1 MKMYCKIKRPD
12 NAKYQI
18 EKGDSVVIQE
28 KLDGSNTA
36 IYNDNGKIRLYSRSQ
51 ELTGEDGLGGFVK
64 YIRAKEKQILEHLPK
79 GYVLYGEW
87 LEQGKIN
94 YNSLAKQ
101 GKIEP
106 YYAFDLVKEIINRPT
121 EDEDFT
127 RVFASIEEMKDV
139 ANKIGLK
146 TVPEL
151 DRGIF
156 DNYESLKLDYVNNR
170 KSALEG
176 TDCIREGIVIKT
188 INGEKRIKIVGGKFQ
203 EVKKIKNTE
212 TKSPYAFLDKYITPM
227 RICKFLTIIGIENP
241 KPEDYRQI
249 FKNLDVIANDI
260 IEEEK
265 EQILKDI
272 IRIIKKQAV
281 PNIKQYME
289 VSDENANINNKS
301 NNYSSKSSYNNIDS

>member
-12 NAKYQI
+12 NARQPI
-18 EKGDSVVIQE
+18 EKGERIVIQE
-28 KLDGSNTA
+28 KIDGSNTA
-36 IYNDNGKIRLYSRSQ
+36 MYNDNGKLRLYSRSQ
-51 ELTGEDGLGGFVK
+51 ELKGEDGLSGFVS
-64 YIRAKEKQILEHLPK
+64 YMRAREKKILEVLPK

-87 LEQGKIN
+87 LNQGKIN

-106 YYAFDLVKEIINRPT
+106 YYAFDLVKEIVNKPT

-127 RVFASIEEMKDV
+127 RIFASIEEMKDI

-151 DRGIF
+151 AIENLTSYEELKQKYV
-156 DNYESLKLDYVNNR
+156 DNQ

-188 INGEKRIKIVGGKFQ
+188 LNGDRRIKIVGDKFQ
-203 EVKKIKNTE
+203 EVKSIKNSE
-212 TKSPYAFLDKYITPM
+212 TKSPYSFLDKYITPM
-227 RICKFLTIIGIENP
+227 RICKFLTTLGIENP
-241 KPEDYRQI
+241 NTEDYREI
-249 FKNLDVIANDI
+249 FKNLDIIANDI
-260 IEEEK
+260 LEEEK

-272 IRIIKKQAV
+272 TRIIKKQAI
-281 PNIKQYME
+281 PNIKEYLE
-289 VSDENANINNKS
+289 ECKN
-301 NNYSSKSSYNNIDS
+301 

>member
-18 EKGDSVVIQE
+18 EKGELVVIQE

-36 IYNDNGKIRLYSRSQ
+36 IYNDNGKLRLFSRSN
-51 ELTGEDGLGGFVK
+51 ELKGEDGLGGFVR
-64 YIRAKEKQILEHLPK
+64 YMRARERKILDNLPV

-87 LEQGKIN
+87 LEQGKIP

-106 YYAFDLVKEIINRPT
+106 YYAFDLVKELIDKPT
-121 EDEDFT
+121 EDEDF
-127 RVFASIEEMKDV
+127 RVFASIKKMKEV
-139 ANKIGLK
+139 ASKIGLK

-151 DRGIF
+151 DVINF
-156 DNYESLKLDYVNNR
+156 TNYEELKQKYVDDQN
-170 KSALEG
+170 SALEN

-188 INGEKRIKIVGGKFQ
+188 LDGEKRIKIVGDTFQ

-212 TKSPYAFLDKYITPM
+212 TKSPFAFLDRYITPM
-227 RICKFLTIIGIENP
+227 RINKFLTTIGIANP
-241 KPEDYRQI
+241 KPEDYREI
-249 FKNLDVIANDI
+249 FKKLDVIADDI

-272 IRIIKKQAV
+272 SRIIKKQAV
-281 PNIKQYME
+281 PNIKEYVE
-289 VSDENANINNKS
+289 
-301 NNYSSKSSYNNIDS
+301 SK

>member
-12 NAKYQI
+12 NARYPI
-18 EKGDSVVIQE
+18 EKGEKIVIQE

-36 IYNDNGKIRLYSRSQ
+36 IYNDDGKIRLFSRSQ
-51 ELTGEDGLGGFVK
+51 ELKGEDGLGGFVK
-64 YIRAKEKQILEHLPK
+64 YAKTRENKILEFLPK
-79 GYVLYGEW
+79 GYVIYGEW
-87 LEQGKIN
+87 LSQGKIN

-106 YYAFDLVKEIINRPT
+106 YYVFDVAKEIINRPT

-127 RVFASIEEMKDV
+127 RIFVRIEEMQEI
-139 ANKIGLK
+139 ANKIGFK

-151 DRGIF
+151 SIETLTSYEELKEKYV
-156 DNYESLKLDYVNNR
+156 DNQ

-188 INGEKRIKIVGGKFQ
+188 VDGEKRIKIVGDKFQ
-203 EVKKIKNTE
+203 EVKSIKNSE
-212 TKSPYAFLDKYITPM
+212 TKSPYTFLDKYITPA
-227 RICKFLTIIGIENP
+227 RICKFLTQIEKENP
-241 KPEDYRQI
+241 TKEDYREI
-249 FKNLDVIANDI
+249 FKKLDVIANDV

-272 IRIIKKQAV
+272 ARIIKKQAI
-281 PNIKQYME
+281 PNIKEYIE
-289 VSDENANINNKS
+289 SE
-301 NNYSSKSSYNNIDS
+301 

>member
-18 EKGDSVVIQE
+18 EKGNLVVIQE

-36 IYNDNGKIRLYSRSQ
+36 IYNDNGEIRYFSRSQ
-51 ELTGEDGLGGFVK
+51 ELKGEDGLGGFK
-64 YIRAKEKQILEHLPK
+64 KWIQQKEDKILENLPM

-87 LEQGKIN
+87 LGQGKIN

-106 YYAFDLVKEIINRPT
+106 YYAFDLVKKIEQRAT

-127 RVFASIEEMKDV
+127 RVFATISEMKEI

-151 DRGIF
+151 KIINF
-156 DNYESLKLDYVNNR
+156 TNYEELKEKYVDNQ
-170 KSALEG
+170 KSVLEG

-188 INGEKRIKIVGGKFQ
+188 LDGEKRIKIVGDKFQ
-203 EVKKIKNTE
+203 EVKSIKNSK
-212 TKSPYAFLDKYITPM
+212 TKSPFAFLDRYITPM
-227 RICKFLTIIGIENP
+227 RICKFLTTLGIENP
-241 KPEDYRQI
+241 KTEDYREI
-249 FKNLDVIANDI
+249 FKKLDVLAQDI
-260 IEEEK
+260 LEEEK
-265 EQILKDI
+265 EQILKDVN
-272 IRIIKKQAV
+272 RIIKKQSI
-281 PNIKQYME
+281 PNIKEYIE
-289 VSDENANINNKS
+289 
-301 NNYSSKSSYNNIDS
+301 SK

>member
-18 EKGDSVVIQE
+18 EKGEQIVIQE

-36 IYNDNGKIRLYSRSQ
+36 IYNDNGKIRYFSRSQ
-51 ELTGEDGLGGFVK
+51 ELKGEDGLGGFK
-64 YIRAKEKQILEHLPK
+64 KWIQQKEDKILENLPV

-106 YYAFDLVKEIINRPT
+106 YYVFDLAKKIEQKPT
-121 EDEDFT
+121 EDEDIT
-127 RVFASIEEMKDV
+127 RTFASIEEMKEI
-139 ANKIGLK
+139 ASKIGLK

-151 DRGIF
+151 KIMNF
-156 DNYESLKLDYVNNR
+156 TNYEELKQEYVDSQ

-188 INGEKRIKIVGGKFQ
+188 LDGEKRIKIVGDKFQ
-203 EVKKIKNTE
+203 EVKSIKNTE
-212 TKSPYAFLDKYITPM
+212 TKSPFAFLDRYITPT
-227 RICKFLTIIGIENP
+227 RICKFLTTIGIENP
-241 KPEDYRQI
+241 KPKDCREI
-249 FKNLDVIANDI
+249 FKKLDVIAKDI
-260 IEEEK
+260 LIEEK

-272 IRIIKKQAV
+272 NRIIKKQAI
-281 PNIKQYME
+281 PNIKEYIE
-289 VSDENANINNKS
+289 
-301 NNYSSKSSYNNIDS
+301 SK

>member
-18 EKGDSVVIQE
+18 EKGEQIVIQE

-36 IYNDNGKIRLYSRSQ
+36 IYNDSGKIRYFSRSR
-51 ELTGEDGLGGFVK
+51 ELKGEDGLGGFVK
-64 YIRAKEKQILEHLPK
+64 YIKSKEEEILKYLPQ
-79 GYVLYGEW
+79 GYVLFGEW

-106 YYAFDLVKEIINRPT
+106 YYTFDLVRKIEQRPT

-127 RVFASIEEMKDV
+127 RIFASMEEMKDI

-151 DRGIF
+151 KVMNF
-156 DNYESLKLDYVNNR
+156 TSYEELKEKYVDNQ
-170 KSALEG
+170 KSALQG
-176 TDCIREGIVIKT
+176 TDTIREGIVIKT
-188 INGEKRIKIVGGKFQ
+188 LDGEKRIKIVGDKFK
-203 EVKKIKNTE
+203 EVKSIKNSE
-212 TKSPYAFLDKYITPM
+212 TKSPFAFLDRYITPM
-227 RICKFLTIIGIENP
+227 RICKFLTTLGIENP
-241 KPEDYRQI
+241 KTEDYREI
-249 FKNLDVIANDI
+249 FKHLDI
-260 IEEEK
+260 ISQDILEEEK

-272 IRIIKKQAV
+272 NRIIKKQAIS
-281 PNIKQYME
+281 NIKEYIE
-289 VSDENANINNKS
+289 
-301 NNYSSKSSYNNIDS
+301 SK

>member
-12 NAKYQI
+12 NAKEQI
-18 EKGDSVVIQE
+18 EQSERVVIQE

-36 IYNDNGKIRLYSRSQ
+36 VMNDNGKLRLFSRSN
-51 ELTGEDGLGGFVK
+51 ELTKEDSLGRFVR
-64 YIRAKEKQILEHLPK
+64 YMREKEKQILEHLPS

-106 YYAFDLVKEIINRPT
+106 YYAFDLVKEITGQQT
-121 EDEDFT
+121 EEEDFT
-127 RVFASIEEMKDV
+127 RVFASIEEMKDI

-156 DNYESLKLDYVNNR
+156 CSYEDLKIDYVDNR
-170 KSALEG
+170 KSALAG

-188 INGEKRIKIVGGKFQ
+188 LDGAKRIKIVADKFQ
-203 EVKKIKNTE
+203 EVKSIKNTT
-212 TKSPYAFLDKYITPM
+212 TKSPYDFLDRYITPM
-227 RICKFLTIIGIENP
+227 RICKFLTTIGIDNP
-241 KPEDYRQI
+241 TKEDYREI
-249 FKNLDVIANDI
+249 FKKLDIIADDI
-260 IEEEK
+260 IEEES
-265 EQILKDI
+265 EQILQDI
-272 IRIIKKQAV
+272 KRIIKKQAV
-281 PNIKQYME
+281 LNIKEYLE
-289 VSDENANINNKS
+289 KGE
-301 NNYSSKSSYNNIDS
+301 

>member
-18 EKGDSVVIQE
+18 EKGELVVIQE

-36 IYNDNGKIRLYSRSQ
+36 IYNDNGKLRLFSRSN
-51 ELTGEDGLGGFVK
+51 ELKGEHGLGGFVE
-64 YIRAKEKQILEHLPK
+64 YMRAKECKILDNLPA

-87 LEQGKIN
+87 LEQGKIP

-106 YYAFDLVKEIINRPT
+106 YYAFDLVKELIDKPT

-127 RVFASIEEMKDV
+127 RVFASIERMREI
-139 ANKIGLK
+139 ASRIGLR

-151 DRGIF
+151 DIINF
-156 DNYESLKLDYVNNR
+156 TSYEELKQKYVDGQN
-170 KSALEG
+170 SALDG

-188 INGEKRIKIVGGKFQ
+188 LDGAKRIKIVGDTFQ

-212 TKSPYAFLDKYITPM
+212 TKSPFAFLDRYITPM
-227 RICKFLTIIGIENP
+227 RINKFLTTIGIANP
-241 KPEDYRQI
+241 KPEDYREI
-249 FKNLDVIANDI
+249 FKKLDVIADDI

-272 IRIIKKQAV
+272 SRIIKKQAV
-281 PNIKQYME
+281 PNIKDYVE
-289 VSDENANINNKS
+289 
-301 NNYSSKSSYNNIDS
+301 SK

>member
-18 EKGDSVVIQE
+18 EKGEQIVIQE

-36 IYNDNGKIRLYSRSQ
+36 IYNNNGKIRYFSRSQ
-51 ELTGEDGLGGFVK
+51 ELKGEDGLGGFK
-64 YIRAKEKQILEHLPK
+64 KWIQQKEDKILENLPV

-106 YYAFDLVKEIINRPT
+106 YYVFDLAKKIEQKPT
-121 EDEDFT
+121 EDEDIT
-127 RVFASIEEMKDV
+127 RTFASIEEMKEI
-139 ANKIGLK
+139 ASKIGLK

-151 DRGIF
+151 KIMNF
-156 DNYESLKLDYVNNR
+156 TNYEELKQEYVDNQ
-170 KSALEG
+170 KSALER

-188 INGEKRIKIVGGKFQ
+188 LDGEKRIKIVGDKFQ
-203 EVKKIKNTE
+203 EVKSIKNTE
-212 TKSPYAFLDKYITPM
+212 SKSPFAFLDKYITPM
-227 RICKFLTIIGIENP
+227 RICKFLTALRIENP
-241 KPEDYRQI
+241 KPEDYREI
-249 FKNLDVIANDI
+249 FKKLDILAQDI
-260 IEEEK
+260 LEEEK

-272 IRIIKKQAV
+272 NRIIKKQAI
-281 PNIKQYME
+281 PNIKEYIE
-289 VSDENANINNKS
+289 
-301 NNYSSKSSYNNIDS
+301 SK

>member
-18 EKGDSVVIQE
+18 KKGEQLVIQE

-36 IYNDNGKIRLYSRSQ
+36 IYNDNGKIRYFSRSQ
-51 ELTGEDGLGGFVK
+51 ELKGEDGLGGFK
-64 YIRAKEKQILEHLPK
+64 KWIQQKEDKILENLPV

-101 GKIEP
+101 GKIEA
-106 YYAFDLVKEIINRPT
+106 YYVFDLAKKIEQKPT
-121 EDEDFT
+121 EDEDIT
-127 RVFASIEEMKDV
+127 RTFASIEEMKEI
-139 ANKIGLK
+139 ASKIGLK

-151 DRGIF
+151 EIMNF
-156 DNYESLKLDYVNNR
+156 TNYEELKQEYVDNQ

-188 INGEKRIKIVGGKFQ
+188 LDGEKRIKIVGDKFQ
-203 EVKKIKNTE
+203 EVKSIKNSE
-212 TKSPYAFLDKYITPM
+212 TKSPFAFLDKYITPM
-227 RICKFLTIIGIENP
+227 RICKFLTTLGIENP
-241 KPEDYRQI
+241 KPEDYREI
-249 FKNLDVIANDI
+249 FKKLDVIAEDI
-260 IEEEK
+260 IIEEK

-272 IRIIKKQAV
+272 NRIIKKQAI
-281 PNIKQYME
+281 PNIKEYVE
-289 VSDENANINNKS
+289 
-301 NNYSSKSSYNNIDS
+301 SK

>member
-18 EKGDSVVIQE
+18 EKGEEIIIQE
-28 KLDGSNTA
+28 KIDGSNTA
-36 IYNDNGKIRLYSRSQ
+36 IYNDNGKLRLYSRSN
-51 ELTGEDGLGGFVK
+51 ELTGEDGLSGFVK
-64 YIRAKEKQILEHLPK
+64 YARERETQILKNLPV

-87 LEQGKIN
+87 LNQGKIN

-106 YYAFDLVKEIINRPT
+106 YYAFDLVKQIINKPI

-127 RVFASIEEMKDV
+127 RIFASIDEMKIV
-139 ANKIGLK
+139 ANKIGLE

-151 DRGIF
+151 DRLKLT
-156 DNYESLKLDYVNNR
+156 NYEELKQKYVDNQ

-188 INGEKRIKIVGGKFQ
+188 LDGSRRIKIVGDNFQ
-203 EVKKIKNTE
+203 EVKRIKNTE
-212 TKSPYAFLDKYITPM
+212 TKSPYSFLDKYITPM
-227 RICKFLTIIGIENP
+227 RICKFLTTIGIENP
-241 KPEDYRQI
+241 TKEDFREV
-249 FKNLDVIANDI
+249 FKKLDYIADDI
-260 IEEEK
+260 LEEEK

-272 IRIIKKQAV
+272 SRIIKKEAI
-281 PNIKQYME
+281 PNIKEYVE
-289 VSDENANINNKS
+289 SLEAKDEL
-301 NNYSSKSSYNNIDS
+301 

>member
-18 EKGDSVVIQE
+18 DKGEQIVIQE

-36 IYNDNGKIRLYSRSQ
+36 IYNDNGKIRFFSRSQ
-51 ELTGEDGLGGFVK
+51 ELLGEDGLDGFK
-64 YIRAKEKQILEHLPK
+64 KWISKKEKEILENLPE

-87 LEQGKIN
+87 LGQGKIN

-106 YYAFDLVKEIINRPT
+106 YYAFDLVKEIINTPT

-127 RVFASIEEMKDV
+127 RVFATIEEMKEI
-139 ANKIGLK
+139 ASRIGLK

-151 DRGIF
+151 DVINF
-156 DNYESLKLDYVNNR
+156 TNYEELKKKYVDGQ
-170 KSALEG
+170 KSVLEN

-188 INGEKRIKIVGGKFQ
+188 LDGEKRIKIVGDTFQ
-203 EVKKIKNTE
+203 EIKTIKNTE
-212 TKSPYAFLDKYITPM
+212 TKSPFAFLDRYITPA
-227 RICKFLTIIGIENP
+227 RICKFLATIGIENP
-241 KPEDYRQI
+241 KPEDYREI
-249 FKNLDVIANDI
+249 FKKLDI
-260 IEEEK
+260 IAEDILEEEK

-272 IRIIKKQAV
+272 SRIIKKQAI
-281 PNIKQYME
+281 PNIKEYVEQKKE
-289 VSDENANINNKS
+289 E
-301 NNYSSKSSYNNIDS
+301 

>member
-18 EKGDSVVIQE
+18 EKGELVVIQE

-36 IYNDNGKIRLYSRSQ
+36 IYNDNGKIRYFSRSQ
-51 ELTGEDGLGGFVK
+51 ELTGEDGLNGFIK
-64 YIRAKEKQILEHLPK
+64 WIKFRENKILENLPI

-87 LEQGKIN
+87 LGQGKIN

-106 YYAFDLVKEIINRPT
+106 YYAFDLVKEIVDKPT

-127 RVFASIEEMKDV
+127 RVFTSIEEMKEI
-139 ANKIGLK
+139 ASKIGLK

-151 DRGIF
+151 DRIIL
-156 DNYESLKLDYVNNR
+156 NSYEELKQKYVDDQ
-170 KSALEG
+170 KSSLEG

-188 INGEKRIKIVGGKFQ
+188 IDGHKRIKIVGDKFQ
-203 EVKKIKNTE
+203 EVKSIKNGE
-212 TKSPYAFLDKYITPM
+212 TKSPYSFLDKYITPM
-227 RICKFLTIIGIENP
+227 RVCKFLTTIGIDNP
-241 KPEDYRQI
+241 TKEDYREI
-249 FKNLDVIANDI
+249 FKKLDVIAEDI
-260 IEEEK
+260 IVEEK

-272 IRIIKKQAV
+272 GRIIKKQAV
-281 PNIKQYME
+281 PNIKEYVE
-289 VSDENANINNKS
+289 
-301 NNYSSKSSYNNIDS
+301 SK